1 MRVLVTG
8 GTGFVGCHTVAA
20 LAEQGHD
27 VRLLVRRPER
37 IERALTPL
45 GVEELDYVVG
55 DVTDAE
61 SVKRAVDGCDAIVH
75 AAAIFTLDRRRDEEV
90 MRVNVRGSE
99 IVFDAA
105 IAAALD
111 PIVYVSS
118 VSALFPPDGANV
130 GPDERVKTPKDVYAR
145 SKAMAEGIAREHQAQ
160 GRPVVCVYPGAVW
173 GPFDPTLA
181 DGIEVIMGFV
191 KQGYIPVTPGGI
203 PVVDVR
209 DLASLHLAALQP
221 GMGPRRFMFGGNF
234 MNNAELTDIL
244 NSVTGNKLR
253 KLYVP
258 GPVIRAI
265 GWLGDVLRRGAGINI
280 GLTYEATLTL
290 TYGVPCDDT
299 RVAEEFGLRC
309 RPAAE
314 TLADTLRW
322 MHANGILERK
332 HVGRLAD

>member
-20 LAEQGHD
+20 LAAHGHD

-37 IERALTPL
+37 VERALAPL
-45 GVEELDYVVG
+45 GVGGLETVVG

-61 SVKRAVDGCDAIVH
+61 SVKRAVEGCDAIVH
-75 AAAIFTLDRRRDEEV
+75 SAAIFTLDRRRDEEV
-90 MRVNVRGSE
+90 MHVNVRGSE

-105 IAAALD
+105 IAASLD
-111 PIVYVSS
+111 PILYVSS
-118 VSALFPPDGANV
+118 VSALFPPDGDRV
-130 GPDERVKTPKDVYAR
+130 GPDERVKNPTDVYAR

-160 GRPVVCVYPGAVW
+160 GRPIVCVYPGAVW

-181 DGIEVIMGFV
+181 DGVAVIMGFV

-209 DLASLHLAALQP
+209 DLASLHLAALRP
-221 GMGPRRFMFGGNF
+221 GMGPRRFMLGGNF
-234 MNNAELTDIL
+234 LNNAELTDIL
-244 NSVTGNKLR
+244 NSVTGNHLR
-253 KLYVP
+253 KLYLP

-265 GWLGDVLRRGAGINI
+265 GRVGDVLRRGAGINI
-280 GLTYEATLTL
+280 GLTHEATLTL
-290 TYGVPCDDT
+290 TYGVPCDDS
-299 RVAEEFGLRC
+299 RVEEEFGLRC

-314 TLADTLRW
+314 TLGDTLRW
-322 MHANGILERK
+322 MYENGILKRK
-332 HVGRLAD
+332 HVGRLAG